1 MHPKIQ
7 QRYIAKSKPN
17 LGFDS
22 PTFLGRPKLSV
33 LVDPNVGFVARITAN
48 LVYSY
53 IGVTEQNFGV
63 DKNEIRQVL
72 VLVT

>member
-22 PTFLGRPKLSV
+22 PTFLSRPKLSV
-33 LVDPNVGFVARITAN
+33 LVDPNVGFVARITVE
-48 LVYSY
+48 LVNSH
-53 IGVTEQNFGV
+53 IRVTEQNFGV
-63 DKNEIRQVL
+63 GKHKIPQVL
-72 VLVT
+72 A